1 MREKKIKNL
10 ARNIGK
16 GINMKK
22 NIKSLKGKEDQ
33 FLVELKESL
42 CELESVVNT
51 TSVLGINLFI
61 YEEKYINIIR
71 ALLIEVYG
79 ETKCDIIIWW
89 IFESITPEGEVL
101 PLTDEKGKQYNIKT
115 PKQLVKFLKKY
126 ST

>member
-16 GINMKK
+16 GISMKK

-33 FLVELKESL
+33 FLVELIESL

-51 TSVLGINLFI
+51 TSALGINLFI

-79 ETKCDIIIWW
+79 ETKCNIILWW
-89 IFESITPEGEVL
+89 VFESITPEGEVL
-101 PLTDEKGKQYNIKT
+101 PLVDEKGEEYSIKT
-115 PKQLVKFLKKY
+115 PKQLIKFLKKY
-126 ST
+126 NI